1 MYCEA
6 ANKSLSRRLALGLLL
21 LSPLAAATAEESA
34 TSWPGKPVRLVVNFA
49 PGGAVDVVGRA
60 VSAAL
65 LPRVGQPVVVEN
77 RAGAGGGIGAE
88 NVAKSAP
95 DGYTLLV
102 SAGTLFSI
110 GPFVYDKMPVDPFK
124 DLVPVAPVSRG
135 IQYLLVRSSLPV
147 KDAREF
153 LDYVKKNSG
162 AMTYGSAGNGSG
174 PHLAGEMFKAK
185 TGTSALHVPYKGAAP
200 ALQDLLAGRLDY
212 VFDPG
217 IGLSQLA
224 GGKIRLLAIGG
235 DKRVSRF
242 PDVPTLDELG
252 VKDFNAESLFGVFAP
267 AGTPAALVKKINAE
281 IGKALENES
290 LRSAILANGA
300 EVAAPMSAESFLKAL
315 RQEAGRFGPIA
326 KERGIRAD

>member
-6 ANKSLSRRLALGLLL
+6 AKKSLSRRLALGLLL
-21 LSPLAAATAEESA
+21 LSPVAIARAEDVAA
-34 TSWPGKPVRLVVNFA
+34 WPGKPIRLVVNFA

-65 LPRVGQPVVVEN
+65 LPRIGQPVVVEN

-110 GPFVYDKMPVDPFK
+110 GPYVYDKMPVDPFK

-147 KDAREF
+147 KDGREF
-153 LDYVKKNSG
+153 LEYVKKNS
-162 AMTYGSAGNGSG
+162 ANMTYGSAGNGSG

-217 IGLSQLA
+217 IGLAQLA
-224 GGKIRLLAIGG
+224 GGKVRLLAIGG
-235 DKRVSRF
+235 NDRVSRF
-242 PDVPTLDELG
+242 PDVPTLGELG
-252 VKDFNAESLFGVFAP
+252 VKDFDAESLFGIYAP
-267 AGTPAALVKKINAE
+267 AGTPPALVKKINAE
-281 IGKALENES
+281 IGKALDTEAIK
-290 LRSAILANGA
+290 SAILSNGA
-300 EVAAPMSAESFLKAL
+300 EVVTPMSPEAFLKAL